1 MLQSEQ
7 QLQSL
12 LVQSALAKGPLCVVL
27 LSIWLHTT
35 YTFFLGFTEDEEC
48 MSRVAGSSI
57 FTFQKVKRGHSM
69 AQTGE
74 SLHSTLAIRTQ
85 QSFITSAAFIRRLL
99 KFVSYEY
106 SK

>member
-1 MLQSEQ
+1 
-7 QLQSL
+7 
-12 LVQSALAKGPLCVVL
+12 
-27 LSIWLHTT
+27 
-35 YTFFLGFTEDEEC
+35 

-74 SLHSTLAIRTQ
+74 SLHLPVSHTYTWL
-85 QSFITSAAFIRRLL
+85 SLHLLHFSDDFINIQDIGHFVCCVFIN
-99 KFVSYEY
+99 